1 MQLKKKWAKKFLIAI
16 ASLLIIG
23 CAYRATKTRIPEFIE
38 NLEKLSMSDEQR
50 KEVGKILQYTN
61 QLEHDAR

>member
-1 MQLKKKWAKKFLIAI
+1 LIAI